1 MLKVHIK
8 SFKFTEEP
16 VLDNIKFSLEKGE
29 HISILGESGCGKS
42 TLLKL
47 IYGTLQLTYGS
58 LSWDNEAML
67 GPAYNLVPGE
77 PFIKMVSQDFDLMP
91 FTTVSDNIGKYL
103 SRLDMHTRK
112 ARIKS
117 LLDVV
122 EMTTYK
128 NRLVKTLSGGQQQRV
143 AIARAL
149 AKSPKL
155 LLLDEPFSHIDN
167 FRKNKLR
174 RTLYKFLKAENISCI
189 TATHDSEE
197 ALSFSDDI
205 KVMCQGRIINSGTP
219 ESLYNNP
226 KTKYVASFFEDV
238 FVYNESVFYP
248 QDIILSK
255 DGKLQGVVKQSFFKG
270 QFWKIEASVDNT
282 AIYFNHEEE
291 LAEGLPVALKLKIS
305 NKPL

>member
-47 IYGTLQLTYGS
+47 IYGTLQLTHGS

-67 GPAYNLVPGE
+67 GPEYNLVPGE

-91 FTTVSDNIGKYL
+91 FTTVADNIGKYL
-103 SRLDMHTRK
+103 SRLDMHTRE

-174 RTLYKFLKAENISCI
+174 RTLYNFLKAENISCI

-205 KVMCQGRIINSGTP
+205 KVMCQGRIIVSGTP

-238 FVYNESVFYP
+238 FVYKESIFYP

-255 DGKLQGVVKQSFFKG
+255 DGELGGVVKQSFFKG
-270 QFWKIEASVDNT
+270 QYWKIEATVDGT

-291 LAEGLPVALKLKIS
+291 LAKGLPVTLKLKIS